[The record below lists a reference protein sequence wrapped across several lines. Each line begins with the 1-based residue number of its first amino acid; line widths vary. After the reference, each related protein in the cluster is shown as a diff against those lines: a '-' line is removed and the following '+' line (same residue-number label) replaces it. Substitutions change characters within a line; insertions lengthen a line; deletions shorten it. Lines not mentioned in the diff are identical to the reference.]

1 MALLT
6 NIKRQNDEQIGPNFI
21 SYPKELGTMERN
33 KHYVMFFI
41 NAQTSAK
48 IDFEAQ
54 KKQDQAIIDEL
65 EAFGGR
71 QISRPSPPSPRTNA
85 DGSTLTLK
93 RAPTKRLSQA
103 IALYMPSQLQMS
115 QKAGYGEAEIGVAV
129 ANVMAG
135 YDAVQ
140 SDASFNE
147 LAKRFIGQ
155 GENIVKDMATGALDA
170 VAAGTKAARDINQG
184 RIRNNRSEMV
194 FEGIDRRSFA
204 FTFRML
210 PTSPKEAQDIED
222 IITAFRYH
230 AMPEIDG
237 SDPTGRTMTVPSTF
251 DIEYHPNTHL
261 HKISTS
267 VLESVDIQYGGERP
281 QFFTDDQPVET
292 QLTLNF
298 KELEIITK
306 KRIAAGF

>member
-6 NIKRQNDEQIGPNFI
+6 NIKRKNTDRIKYNFI
-21 SYPKELGTMERN
+21 SYPKELGTMERS

-41 NAQTSAK
+41 NVQTSAT
-48 IDFEAQ
+48 IDFEA
-54 KKQDQAIIDEL
+54 KSAEDKAM
-65 EAFGGR
+65 AAHNAKSGY
-71 QISRPSPPSPRTNA
+71 SPPKSKTRT
-85 DGSTLTLK
+85 DGSTVTQK

-103 IALYMPSQLQMS
+103 IALYMPAQLNMS

-170 VAAGTKAARDINQG
+170 VATGAKAARDISQG
-184 RIRNNRSEMV
+184 RVRNNRSEMV

-204 FTFRML
+204 FTFKML
-210 PTSPKEAQDIED
+210 PTSAEEAQAIED
-222 IITAFRYH
+222 IVTAFRYH

-267 VLESVDIQYGGERP
+267 VLESVDIQYGGERV

-306 KRIAAGF
+306 KRIMDGF

>member
-1 MALLT
+1 MALIG
-6 NIKRQNDEQIGPNFI
+6 NIKRENENSIGSNFI
-21 SYPKELGTMERN
+21 SYPKELGTMERS

-41 NAQTSAK
+41 NVQTSSK
-48 IDFEAQ
+48 IDFEA
-54 KKQDQAIIDEL
+54 KSKEDEAL
-65 EAFGGR
+65 SAFGG
-71 QISRPSPPSPRTNA
+71 SSSSNTRTSS

-93 RAPTKRLSQA
+93 RAPTKRLSQS
-103 IALYMPSQLQMS
+103 IALYMPAQLNMS

-170 VAAGTKAARDINQG
+170 VATGAKAARDISQG
-184 RIRNNRSEMV
+184 RVRNNRSEMV

-204 FTFRML
+204 FTFKML
-210 PTSPKEAQDIED
+210 PTSAEEAQAIED
-222 IITAFRYH
+222 IVTAFRYH

-267 VLESVDIQYGGERP
+267 VLESVDIQYGGERV

-306 KRIAAGF
+306 KRIMDGF

>member
-1 MALLT
+1 MALIG
-6 NIKRQNDEQIGPNFI
+6 NIKRENENSIGSNFI
-21 SYPKELGTMERN
+21 SYPKELGTMERS

-41 NAQTSAK
+41 NVQTSSK
-48 IDFEAQ
+48 IDFEA
-54 KKQDQAIIDEL
+54 KSKEDEAL
-65 EAFGGR
+65 SAFGG
-71 QISRPSPPSPRTNA
+71 SSSSNTRTSS

-93 RAPTKRLSQA
+93 RAPTKRLSQS
-103 IALYMPSQLQMS
+103 IALYMPAQLNMS

-170 VAAGTKAARDINQG
+170 VAAGAKAARDISQG
-184 RIRNNRSEMV
+184 RVRNNRSEMV

-204 FTFRML
+204 FTFKML
-210 PTSPKEAQDIED
+210 PTSAEEAQAIED
-222 IITAFRYH
+222 IVTAFRYH

-237 SDPTGRTMTVPSTF
+237 SDPTGRTMTIPSTF

-267 VLESVDIQYGGERP
+267 VLESVDIQYGGERV

-306 KRIAAGF
+306 KRIMDGF

>member
-1 MALLT
+1 MALIG
-6 NIKRQNDEQIGPNFI
+6 NIKRENENSIGSNFI
-21 SYPKELGTMERN
+21 SYPKELGTMERS

-41 NAQTSAK
+41 NVQTSSK
-48 IDFEAQ
+48 IDFEA
-54 KKQDQAIIDEL
+54 KNKEDA
-65 EAFGGR
+65 AMAAHNSKSGY
-71 QISRPSPPSPRTNA
+71 SPPKSKTSS

-93 RAPTKRLSQA
+93 RAPTKRLSQS
-103 IALYMPSQLQMS
+103 IALYMPAQLNMS

-170 VAAGTKAARDINQG
+170 VAAGAKAARDISQG
-184 RIRNNRSEMV
+184 RVRNNRSEMV

-204 FTFRML
+204 FTFKML
-210 PTSPKEAQDIED
+210 PTSAAEAQAIED
-222 IITAFRYH
+222 IVTAFRYH

-237 SDPTGRTMTVPSTF
+237 SDPTGRTMTIPSTF

-267 VLESVDIQYGGERP
+267 VLESVDIQYGGERV

-306 KRIAAGF
+306 KRIMDGF

>member
-1 MALLT
+1 MALLS
-6 NIKRQNDEQIGPNFI
+6 NIARKNQNKIGPNFI
-21 SYPKELGTMERN
+21 SYPNQLATMERS

-41 NAQTSAK
+41 NEQTSGE
-48 IDFEAQ
+48 IDFEA
-54 KKQDQAIIDEL
+54 KSKQDEAML
-65 EAFGGR
+65 AFGGEFGGATPK
-71 QISRPSPPSPRTNA
+71 SSGRTSQ
-85 DGSTLTLK
+85 DGSTITLA
-93 RAPTKRLSQA
+93 RAPTRRLSQA
-103 IALYMPSQLQMS
+103 IALYMPAQLQMS

-129 ANVMAG
+129 ANVMSA

-140 SDASFNE
+140 SDASFSQ

-155 GENIVKDMATGALDA
+155 GENIVKDMATGVLDA
-170 VAAGTKAARDINQG
+170 AATGAKAARDISQG
-184 RIRNNRSEMV
+184 RVRNNRSEML

-210 PTSPKEAQDIED
+210 PTSSKEADDIEN
-222 IITAFRYH
+222 IITTFRYH
-230 AMPEIDG
+230 AMPEISG
-237 SDPTGRTMTVPSTF
+237 SDPTGRTMIMPSTF

-281 QFFTDDQPVET
+281 QFFTDDHPVET

-306 KRIAAGF
+306 KRIEAGF

>member
-1 MALLT
+1 MALIG
-6 NIKRQNDEQIGPNFI
+6 NIKRENENSIGSNFI
-21 SYPKELGTMERN
+21 SYPKELGTMERS

-41 NAQTSAK
+41 NVQTSSK
-48 IDFEAQ
+48 IDFEA
-54 KKQDQAIIDEL
+54 K
-65 EAFGGR
+65 
-71 QISRPSPPSPRTNA
+71 SREDKAMAAHNAKSGYSPSKSKTSS

-93 RAPTKRLSQA
+93 RAPTKRLSQS
-103 IALYMPSQLQMS
+103 IALYMPAQLNMS

-170 VAAGTKAARDINQG
+170 VAAGAKAARDISQG
-184 RIRNNRSEMV
+184 RVRNNRSEMV

-204 FTFRML
+204 FTFKML
-210 PTSPKEAQDIED
+210 PTSAEEAQAIED
-222 IITAFRYH
+222 IVTAFRYH

-237 SDPTGRTMTVPSTF
+237 SDPTGRTMTIPSTF

-267 VLESVDIQYGGERP
+267 VLESVDIQYGGERV

-306 KRIAAGF
+306 KRIMDGF

>member
-1 MALLT
+1 MALRQT
-6 NIKRQNDEQIGPNFI
+6 INRQNSKKIGPNFI
-21 SYPKELGTMERN
+21 SYPKELATMERS

-41 NAQTSAK
+41 NVQGNTK
-48 IDFEAQ
+48 IDFGRMGQTLSDTDQSVSAQ
-54 KKQDQAIIDEL
+54 ETSNI
-65 EAFGGR
+65 
-71 QISRPSPPSPRTNA
+71 
-85 DGSTLTLK
+85 TLK
-93 RAPTKRLSQA
+93 RAPTKRLSQS
-103 IALYMPSQLQMS
+103 IALYMPAQLQMS

-129 ANVMAG
+129 ANVMSA
-135 YDAVQ
+135 YDSVQ
-140 SDASFNE
+140 SDASFSQ

-155 GENIVKDMATGALDA
+155 GENIAKDMATGALDA
-170 VAAGTKAARDINQG
+170 VATGAKAARDINQG
-184 RIRNNRSEMV
+184 RVRNNRTEML

-210 PTSPKEAQDIED
+210 PTSSKEADDIEN
-222 IITAFRYH
+222 IITTFRYH
-230 AMPEIDG
+230 AMPEISG
-237 SDPTGRTMTVPSTF
+237 SDPTGRTMIMPSTF

-281 QFFTDDQPVET
+281 QFFTDDHPVET

-306 KRIAAGF
+306 KRIEAGF

>member
-1 MALLT
+1 MALIG
-6 NIKRQNDEQIGPNFI
+6 NIKRENENSIGSNFI
-21 SYPKELGTMERN
+21 SYPKELGTMERS

-41 NAQTSAK
+41 NVQTSSK
-48 IDFEAQ
+48 IDFEA
-54 KKQDQAIIDEL
+54 KSREDKAMT
-65 EAFGGR
+65 AHNARFGY
-71 QISRPSPPSPRTNA
+71 SSPKSKTSS

-103 IALYMPSQLQMS
+103 IALYMPAQLNMS

-170 VAAGTKAARDINQG
+170 VAAGAKAARDISQG
-184 RIRNNRSEMV
+184 RVRNNRSEMV

-204 FTFRML
+204 FTFKML
-210 PTSPKEAQDIED
+210 PTSAEEAQAIED
-222 IITAFRYH
+222 IVTAFRYH

-237 SDPTGRTMTVPSTF
+237 SDPTGRTMSVPSTF

-267 VLESVDIQYGGERP
+267 VLESVDIQYGGERV

-306 KRIAAGF
+306 KRIMDGF

>member
-1 MALLT
+1 M
-6 NIKRQNDEQIGPNFI
+6 KRSQ
-21 SYPKELGTMERN
+21 
-33 KHYVMFFI
+33 HYVMFFI
-41 NAQTSAK
+41 NVQTSSK
-48 IDFEAQ
+48 IDFEA
-54 KKQDQAIIDEL
+54 KSKEDRAM
-65 EAFGGR
+65 ANHNARFGGGAVA
-71 QISRPSPPSPRTNA
+71 SNTRTSSGGAN
-85 DGSTLTLK
+85 LTLK
-93 RAPTKRLSQA
+93 RAPTKRLSQS
-103 IALYMPSQLQMS
+103 IALYMPAQLNMS

-155 GENIVKDMATGALDA
+155 GENIVKDMATGILDA
-170 VAAGTKAARDINQG
+170 AATGAKAARDISQG
-184 RIRNNRSEMV
+184 RVRNNRSEML

-204 FTFRML
+204 FTFKML
-210 PTSPKEAQDIED
+210 PTSAEEAQDIED
-222 IITAFRYH
+222 IVTAFRYH

-237 SDPTGRTMTVPSTF
+237 SDPTGRTMTIPSTF

-267 VLESVDIQYGGERP
+267 VLESVDIQYGGERV

-306 KRIAAGF
+306 KRIMDGF